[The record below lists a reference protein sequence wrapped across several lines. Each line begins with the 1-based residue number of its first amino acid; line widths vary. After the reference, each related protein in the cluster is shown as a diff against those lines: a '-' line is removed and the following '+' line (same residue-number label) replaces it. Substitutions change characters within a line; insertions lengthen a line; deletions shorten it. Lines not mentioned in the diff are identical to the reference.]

1 MIKRN
6 LLIWVTIITSII
18 FTIRLAYLQLSYDFY
33 KSASNNNAIQE
44 LAVYPERGLIFDRNG
59 NLIVSNQ
66 PMYELVLIP
75 ENLSEFD
82 TLELSEV
89 IGMNKNNL
97 INKIKDAY
105 NFSKKIPSIIKSQIT
120 REENALIQEKIWK
133 YNGFYLLKKS
143 TRDYIDPVASNVI
156 GYIGEVSPTEIEK
169 DKYYKKGEN
178 IGKQGIEKFYENEL
192 RGTKGKKFLQKNRF
206 NKVIGP
212 YNNSKNDIPA
222 IKSNNLT
229 LTIDA
234 ELQKYAEK
242 LMKNKR
248 GGIVV
253 IEPETGEV
261 LTLVSSP
268 IYNLNMLLGNNRS
281 ESYNTL
287 LRDTINKPLFDRS
300 LQAQYSPGSPLKVLN
315 ALIGLQENV
324 IDINTSFTCYGG
336 HYYARNA
343 FMGCHNSPGTV
354 SDLKTGIYNSCNT
367 YFAKTYK
374 RIIEKYESP
383 SRGID
388 SWSSHL
394 KSFGLGDYLG
404 YDLPVGKTGFIPE
417 SGYYDRLYG
426 VNRWGASTIISN
438 SIGQG
443 EVLTTPIQMANI
455 VSAIANRGFFIQ
467 PHFVKKI
474 GNDKVESLERQY
486 TSINPENFDIVIDG
500 MFDVVEKGTARIAK
514 VNNLKIAGKTGTIEN
529 FTVINN
535 ERKQLTDHSTFI
547 AFAPIENP
555 KIAISVFIENGYWGS
570 RWAAPIASLIIE
582 KYINGE
588 VSRNWLEQRM
598 LNGSLIEEYEKPYKF
613 DLFEINE

>member
-1 MIKRN
+1 M
-6 LLIWVTIITSII
+6 
-18 FTIRLAYLQLSYDFY
+18 
-33 KSASNNNAIQE
+33 AI
-44 LAVYPERGLIFDRNG
+44 YPERGLIFDRNG

-66 PMYELVLIP
+66 PMYDLELIP

-82 TLELSEV
+82 TLELSE
-89 IGMNKNNL
+89 ILGINKNNL
-97 INKIKDAY
+97 IDKIKDAY
-105 NFSKKIPSIIKSQIT
+105 SYSTKIPSIIKSQIT

-133 YNGFYLLKKS
+133 YNGFYLVKKS
-143 TRDYIDPVASNVI
+143 TRDYIYPVASNVI
-156 GYIGEVSPTEIEK
+156 GYIGEVSPNELEK
-169 DKYYKKGEN
+169 DRYYKKGEN
-178 IGKQGIEKFYENEL
+178 IGKQGIEKYYEKEL

-212 YNNSKNDIPA
+212 YNNSNNDILPV
-222 IKSNNLT
+222 KSKSLT

-234 ELQKYAEK
+234 ELQKYAEE
-242 LMKNKR
+242 LMENKR

-253 IEPETGEV
+253 IEPQTGEI
-261 LTLVSSP
+261 LSLVSSP
-268 IYNLNMLLGNNRS
+268 IYSLNMLLGNKRS
-281 ESYNTL
+281 ENYNVL

-324 IDINTSFTCYGG
+324 IDTNTSFTCNGG

-343 FMGCHNSPGTV
+343 FMRCHNTPGTI
-354 SDLKTGIYNSCNT
+354 SDLKNGIYNSCNT
-367 YFAKTYK
+367 YFARTYK
-374 RIIEKYESP
+374 RIIEKYGTSAE
-383 SRGID
+383 GVD
-388 SWSSHL
+388 SWSNHL

-404 YDLPVGKTGFIPE
+404 YDLPIGKKGFIPE
-417 SGYYDRLYG
+417 SDYYDGLYG
-426 VNRWGASTIISN
+426 ENRWGASTIISN

-455 VSAIANRGFFIQ
+455 VSAIANRGFYVQ
-467 PHFVKKI
+467 PHFVKKVD
-474 GNDKVESLERQY
+474 NDLINSYERKY
-486 TSINPENFDIVIDG
+486 TSINKENFDIVIDG

-529 FTVINN
+529 FTIINN

-547 AFAPIENP
+547 GFAPIDNP
-555 KIAISVFIENGYWGS
+555 QIAISVFIENGYWGS

-588 VSRNWLEQRM
+588 VNRKWLEQRM
-598 LNGSLIEEYEKPYKF
+598 LNGSLLEEYEKPYKF
-613 DLFEINE
+613 EIFEINE